1 MYKVG
6 TEFKTNIKSKGNKS
20 VIIKLQDYKSVQVI
34 RKKNMYGYWQMSVSL
49 RKKKPLFTTQ
59 PL

>member
-6 TEFKTNIKSKGNKS
+6 TEFKINVKSKGNKS

-34 RKKNMYGYWQMSVSL
+34 WKQNMYGYE
-49 RKKKPLFTTQ
+49 KKEKKPLFTTQ
-59 PL
+59 P